1 MRLVRPTVVYLPCAL
16 LLLTLA
22 SPRCL
27 LAQYQKYE
35 GKTVLNIQFEPRE
48 QPLDPSALHDLLPLR
63 VEQPLKMA
71 EVRASIESLFA
82 TGRYA
87 DIQVDA
93 EPYND
98 GKRDGVIVRFKTT
111 NSWFI
116 GDVTVG
122 GRLASPPRPTQL
134 RSIADLDLGQPY
146 TESKLEEA
154 VAAQGRLLE
163 SNGLFRSQVKP
174 SFEHDD
180 TYQQINIHFDVA
192 SGPRARFTMPVLLG
206 DLKLP
211 AERIL
216 TASKFRRWILHTW
229 KPMTQTRVQQALE
242 GVRSLYQKDNRLE
255 AKVSLEGMKYDA
267 ASNTAQATL
276 QIDAGPRI
284 EVHTIGANIPHRKV
298 ERYVPIFEEHAVDH
312 DLLIEGARNLQD
324 YLQSEGYFDAEVV
337 FKEQRVTNDRASI
350 DYLVNDGPR
359 HKLVAVVIAGNKY
372 FATDAIRER
381 MYLQTASLLQ
391 FPHGRYSAS
400 FLRRD
405 VEAIVNLYQSN
416 GFREAAVGTRSQD
429 NYQGKTGELAV
440 FLDIHEGPQSFV
452 TDLQVDGLDHL
463 DRPSV
468 LARLSSVAGQPFSE
482 YTVAVDR
489 DTILAQYF
497 DKGFPNATFEWS
509 YKDSA
514 VPNQLNLHY
523 VIHEG
528 QQQFVRQV
536 LTNQLQH
543 TRPSL
548 VNRNLTLNPGDPL
561 SPTEVTETQRRLYNL
576 GIFARVDAAVQD
588 PDGSTPDKYVLYQM
602 EEARRYSL
610 AIGVGAQLGRI
621 GGCNNCLD
629 APAGATGFSPRV
641 SFDITRNDLWGDG
654 HSISLRTRVSTLDQR
669 ALLNYAWP
677 RFTGAD
683 NLSFSITG
691 LYERSLDIRTFDFDR
706 AEGSVQL
713 AQRLTRATT
722 LFYRLAYRRVAINDL
737 KITQFLIP
745 LLSQPVHV
753 GIASIN
759 LVQDRR
765 DDPVDPHKGLY
776 TTVDLGMA
784 EHVLGS
790 QRDFVHVLVRN
801 STYYPIGKRVV
812 FARSTEIG
820 DISSFHYFGDPV
832 DAIPLAER
840 FFSGG
845 SNSNRGFPE
854 DQAGPRDGATGFP
867 LGGNALFFNQH
878 ELRFP
883 LIGDNIGG
891 VLYHDMGNVFSSFDK
906 ITFRTSQHGVQDF
919 DYMVH
924 AVGFGIR
931 YRTPVGPLRVDLGY
945 SINPPYFYGFKGTQ
959 DQLLVAGINPC
970 PAPAG
975 SPYSCVAQNVSHF
988 QFFFSI
994 GQTF

>member
-1 MRLVRPTVVYLPCAL
+1 MVRQTLAHLPCAL
-16 LLLTLA
+16 LLLALA
-22 SPRCL
+22 RPAVL

-35 GKTVLNIQFEPRE
+35 GKTVLNIQFEPKL
-48 QPLDPSALHDLLPLR
+48 QPLEPSELHDILPLR
-63 VEQPLKMA
+63 VDQPLRMA
-71 EVRASIESLFA
+71 DVRSSIERLFA

-93 EPYND
+93 QPYND
-98 GKRDGVIVRFKTT
+98 GKRDGVVVRFITT

-116 GDVTVG
+116 GDVSVSG
-122 GRLASPPRPTQL
+122 QLSSPPQPAQL
-134 RSIADLDLGQPY
+134 QSISNLDLGEPY
-146 TESKLEEA
+146 TASKLSQA
-154 VAAQGRLLE
+154 VAGQQRLLE
-163 SNGLFRSQVKP
+163 SNGLFLSHIQP

-180 TYQQINIHFDVA
+180 TYQQIDIHFDIT
-192 SGPRARFTMPVLLG
+192 SGPRAHFTTPVLLG
-206 DLKLP
+206 DFKVP
-211 AERIL
+211 PERIL

-242 GVRSLYQKDNRLE
+242 GVRALYQKDNRLE
-255 AKVSLEGMKYDA
+255 AKVSLEAMKYDPSTNA
-267 ASNTAQATL
+267 AQATL
-276 QIDAGPRI
+276 RIDAGPRI
-284 EVHTIGANIPHRKV
+284 EVHTIGAKIPQSKV
-298 ERYVPIFEEHAVDH
+298 QRYVPIFEEHAVDR
-312 DLLIEGARNLQD
+312 DLLVEGARNLQD
-324 YLQSEGYFDAEVV
+324 YLQSQGYFDAQVV

-359 HKLVAVVIAGNKY
+359 HKLAAIVITGNKY
-372 FATDAIRER
+372 FGLDAIRGR

-405 VEAIVNLYQSN
+405 VDSIVNLYQSN
-416 GFREAAVGTRSQD
+416 GFREAAVTTRSQD
-429 NYQGKTGELAV
+429 NYQGKSGALAV

-452 TDLQVDGLDHL
+452 AHLQVDGIDHL
-463 DRPSV
+463 DRETV
-468 LARLSSVAGQPFSE
+468 LSRLSSVAGQPFSE

-497 DKGFPNATFEWS
+497 DKGFANATFEWS
-509 YKDSA
+509 YQPSA
-514 VPNQLNLHY
+514 DPHRLDLHY

-536 LTNQLQH
+536 LTNQLAH
-543 TRPSL
+543 TRQSL

-561 SPTEVTETQRRLYNL
+561 SPTEITETQRRLYDL
-576 GIFARVDAAVQD
+576 GVFARVDAAIQD
-588 PDGSTPDKYVLYQM
+588 PDGDTDDKYVLYQM
-602 EEARRYSL
+602 EEARRYSI
-610 AIGVGAQLGRI
+610 AIGGGAQLGRI
-621 GGCNNCLD
+621 GGCNDCLD
-629 APAGATGFSPRV
+629 APAGATGFAPRV
-641 SFDITRNDLWGDG
+641 SFDITRNDLWGIG
-654 HSISLRTRVSTLDQR
+654 HSISLRTRVSTIDQR
-669 ALLNYAWP
+669 GLLNYSWP
-677 RFTGAD
+677 RFQGAD
-683 NLSFSITG
+683 NLTVSFTG
-691 LYERSLDIRTFDFDR
+691 VFEHSRDIRTFDFTR
-706 AEGSVQL
+706 AEAAAQL
-713 AQRLTRATT
+713 SQRLSRSIT
-722 LFYRLAYRRVAINDL
+722 LFYRLVYRRVAITDL
-737 KITQFLIP
+737 KITQFLVP

-765 DDPVDPHKGLY
+765 DDPVDPHRGIY
-776 TTVDLGMA
+776 TTVDLGLA

-790 QRDFVHVLVRN
+790 DRDFVHVLIRN
-801 STYYPIGKRVV
+801 ATYHPIGKRIV

-820 DISSFHYFGDPV
+820 DITAFHYYGDPI
-832 DAIPLAER
+832 DTIPLAER

-845 SNSNRGFPE
+845 GNSNRGFPE
-854 DQAGPRDGATGFP
+854 DQAGPRDAATGFP
-867 LGGNALFFNQH
+867 LGGNALFFDQH

-891 VLYHDMGNVFSSFDK
+891 VLYHDMGNVYSSFNQ

-919 DYMVH
+919 NYMVH

-931 YRTPVGPLRVDLGY
+931 YRTPIGPLRLDLGY

-959 DQLLVAGINPC
+959 EQLLVAGVNPC

-975 SPYSCVAQNVSHF
+975 SPYSCVIQNVSHF